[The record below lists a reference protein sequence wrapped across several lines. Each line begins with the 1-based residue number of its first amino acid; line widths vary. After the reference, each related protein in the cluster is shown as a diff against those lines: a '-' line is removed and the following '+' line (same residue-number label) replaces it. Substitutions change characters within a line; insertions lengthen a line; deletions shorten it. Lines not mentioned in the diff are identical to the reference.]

1 MSLSHD
7 TIQRSNFTHR
17 WILSR
22 EHPYTME
29 AEKNLA
35 GFTAPPVKFPPAT
48 TVAKIEIPMMRGE
61 TLPQLGTLTQHAMMV
76 LTSTNVMPN
85 SQKKIWK
92 GPTLGRGLKTPVPRQ
107 PMLPPQKFWQG
118 VTSRCEHGQG

>member
-1 MSLSHD
+1 
-7 TIQRSNFTHR
+7 
-17 WILSR
+17 
-22 EHPYTME
+22 ME

-76 LTSTNVMPN
+76 LTSTKVMPN
-85 SQKKIWK
+85 SQKKTWN
-92 GPTLGRGLKTPVPRQ
+92 GPTLGLGSNTPTPRQ
-107 PMLPPQKFWQG
+107 PILPPPKFC
-118 VTSRCEHGQG
+118 TNTK